1 MTVCDKCGA
10 EKILVEQSVIGF
22 PDHHVSGTR
31 QEYCGYCDE
40 PPIVEMSVTG
50 HGAMVLTHNFSAPM
64 QITTAS
70 EADDG
75 PR

>member
-1 MTVCDKCGA
+1 MSDFGA
-10 EKILVEQSVIGF
+10 FLIAIAIAFGLYDVASAIR
-22 PDHHVSGTR
+22 HANIT
-31 QEYCGYCDE
+31 
-40 PPIVEMSVTG
+40 M
-50 HGAMVLTHNFSAPM
+50 NFSAPM